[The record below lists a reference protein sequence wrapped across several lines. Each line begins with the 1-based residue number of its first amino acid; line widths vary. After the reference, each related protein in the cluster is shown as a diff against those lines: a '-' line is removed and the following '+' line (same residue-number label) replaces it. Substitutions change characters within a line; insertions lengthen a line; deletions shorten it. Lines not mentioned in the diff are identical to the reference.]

1 MTSGSEAS
9 GAAPG
14 AAGSEMG
21 EAAINVGPPAKHA
34 CPRCHSGFLVFNAT
48 LGGDNGVCINC
59 GFRGPVSDESPLLS
73 HGHPRLPRADGS
85 R

>member
-1 MTSGSEAS
+1 MTSAS
-9 GAAPG
+9 DASDAAPD

-21 EAAINVGPPAKHA
+21 EAATNVERPAKHA

-73 HGHPRLPRADGS
+73 HSRPRLPRADGS